1 MGQIKTS
8 APGFILVLLQGMN
21 RGLALAPLGQE
32 LQTRLTELI
41 QSAGY
46 SYKLRDNVVSLNQV
60 GYANRSVEMT
70 ISLLRLH
77 GVELIEFESEISTP
91 TAFER
96 AALAV
101 YEGNF
106 RCRIVGFSAEEVSEQ
121 VGERFQVVA
130 RSHLYAGHFS
140 DAEFLSML
148 KLYLIELDEI
158 DDEITHIVDDG
169 RLPNG

>member
-1 MGQIKTS
+1 M
-8 APGFILVLLQGMN
+8 
-21 RGLALAPLGQE
+21 APLGQGLE
-32 LQTRLTELI
+32 TRLTELI

-46 SYKLRDNVVSLNQV
+46 SYELKENEFALTRV

-70 ISLLRLH
+70 ISLISLH
-77 GVELIEFESEISTP
+77 GVELIEFESKIAKP
-91 TAFER
+91 TEFES

-106 RCRIVGFSAEEVSEQ
+106 RCRIVGFSAQEVSEQ
-121 VGERFQVVA
+121 VGGRFQVVA
-130 RSHLYAGHFS
+130 RSHLYAGYFS

-158 DDEITHIVDDG
+158 DDELKQIVEDG
-169 RLPNG
+169 Q